1 MLKEEKAVKDWG
13 DAAGVDRK
21 HFLREVSA
29 LIRAVR
35 ADEREKCAEVVEK
48 YNPARESDNCS
59 TFAKHGIAVAIREVR
74 EERKGR

>member
-35 ADEREKCAEVVEK
+35 ADEREKCAKISETHK
-48 YNPARESDNCS
+48 CGREGC
-59 TFAKHGIAVAIREVR
+59 ACEHEIAAAIREG
-74 EERKGR
+74 KG